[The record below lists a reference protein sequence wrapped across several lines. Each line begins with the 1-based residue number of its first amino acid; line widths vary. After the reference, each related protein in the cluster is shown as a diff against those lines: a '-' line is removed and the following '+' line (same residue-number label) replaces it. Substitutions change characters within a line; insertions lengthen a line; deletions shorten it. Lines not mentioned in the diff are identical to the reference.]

1 MWKQLVYGVYIR
13 EFLKINLYTFI
24 IYKIIKKKRHIKER
38 LPRHHNLYIVSDINY
53 NSSLM
58 IK

>member
-24 IYKIIKKKRHIKER
+24 IYKIIKKKKM
-38 LPRHHNLYIVSDINY
+38 YKKKKDT
-53 NSSLM
+53 
-58 IK
+58 